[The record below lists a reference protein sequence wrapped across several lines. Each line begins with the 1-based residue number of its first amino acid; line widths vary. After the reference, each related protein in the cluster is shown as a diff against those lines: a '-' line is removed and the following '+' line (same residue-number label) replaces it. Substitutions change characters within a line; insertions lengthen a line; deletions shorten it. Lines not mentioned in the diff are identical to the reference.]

1 MDLSMSLL
9 EQLVEIVGRQP
20 GAAERRRARQHLGD
34 WLACAA
40 LGAQTDVGH
49 RLNRF
54 RAAMASGGGCPAL
67 GRGRGDEASS
77 LLFNASLGNILEMD
91 DVHRCSILHPGPVVI
106 PAALAIAARRGA
118 SGDALLNAIVQGYE
132 AVIRVGQSLGVAH
145 YRYWHT
151 TSTAGA
157 FGAAVAAASL
167 LGLSKEAWVWAL
179 GNAGA
184 RTGGLWQMRHEPCDS
199 KQLHNG
205 WSSLIGVQA
214 ALAAEAGLSGPS
226 RLLEGEQGL
235 LAATAEGGVPAAIRA
250 DGDWGVWDCTF
261 KPWAACRHAHPAID
275 AALRVDCDVE
285 NIRAVTVSTY
295 GDAVKFCD
303 RAQPRDELQAKFSIQ
318 HAVAL
323 ALRGTPP
330 GLDDFQPACFEAPA
344 LAELRERIA
353 VREDAEFQDVYP
365 QHYGARVAVHLC
377 NGDIREAVVQDTLG
391 DPARPLSEVA
401 LADKRETLLARAG
414 YSRVQREA
422 FEGAI
427 IELETR
433 GLEPFLSAL
442 VEAPAGEVVQ

>member
-1 MDLSMSLL
+1 MSLL
-9 EQLVEIVGRQP
+9 EQLVDIVSRPP
-20 GAAERRRARQHLGD
+20 GVAERRRARQHLGD

-40 LGAQTDVGH
+40 LGARTDVGK
-49 RLNRF
+49 RLDRF
-54 RAAMASGGGCPAL
+54 RLAMVSDGVCPAL

-77 LLFNASLGNILEMD
+77 LLFNASLGNVLEMD

-132 AVIRVGQSLGVAH
+132 AVIRVGQSLGAAH

-167 LGLSKEAWVWAL
+167 LGLPREAWVWAL

-205 WSSLIGVQA
+205 WSSLIGMQA
-214 ALAAEAGLSGPS
+214 ALAAEAGLVGPS
-226 RLLEGEQGL
+226 SLLEGEQGL
-235 LAATAEGGVPAAIRA
+235 LAAAAAGGFPAAIRA
-250 DGDWGVWDCTF
+250 EGGWGVWDCTF

-275 AALRVDCDVE
+275 AALRVQCDTGS
-285 NIRAVTVSTY
+285 IRAITVSTY

-303 RAQPRDELQAKFSIQ
+303 RAQPGDELQAKFSIQ

-323 ALRGTPP
+323 ALRGKPP
-330 GLDDFQPACFEAPA
+330 GLDDFRPACFRDPA
-344 LAELRERIA
+344 LAELRERIT
-353 VREDAEFQDVYP
+353 VREDAEFQGAYP
-365 QHYGARVAVHLC
+365 NHYGARVTVHLR
-377 NGDIREAVVQDTLG
+377 NGDIAEAAVRDTLG
-391 DPARPLSEVA
+391 DPARPLSDAA
-401 LADKRETLLARAG
+401 LADKRATLLARAG
-414 YSRVQREA
+414 YSRAQREV
-422 FEGAI
+422 FESAI
-427 IELETR
+427 LGLEGS
-433 GLEPFLSAL
+433 GLEPFLAAL
-442 VEAPAGEVVQ
+442 AEAPAEELAA